1 MSNKNSS
8 RVFLC
13 LAVTLAL
20 SVQAGCRRNAT
31 QPAPE
36 NGNIKIGV
44 LVDLA
49 HAGDAQSIKNAIEF
63 SQDEINQAG
72 GVNGRQLEILIVD
85 YKGAADNGAA
95 EAGNLISQKN
105 VQAIIWQS
113 PTASSVAATSPQAP
127 RIPLITISPRDPK
140 VTEQSDAVFNIT
152 PLDSSQGQQMGAYA
166 ANNLKARTA
175 AILIEDGSA
184 YSVGLAQSFADEF
197 SKRGGQVSSRQTYK
211 PTDQSFSQLIASI
224 SEANP
229 DVVYVPGRSAAVA
242 TIAVESKQKGVKA
255 VLLGADGWNDP
266 KVLAVGGRALDGA
279 YITSGYSADD
289 PSPEARAFSAAYK
302 KRFGGAPDQAAALA
316 YDATKILADA
326 LKRSGSD
333 RAKLRDALQQT
344 AKFSGLT
351 GVITFEAGRN
361 ASRPAIIFKL
371 QDGKVYPVYKEE

>member
-1 MSNKNSS
+1 
-8 RVFLC
+8 
-13 LAVTLAL
+13 VTLAL

-49 HAGDAQSIKNAIEF
+49 HAGDGQSIKNAIEF

-95 EAGNLISQKN
+95 EAANLISQKN

-113 PTASSVAATSPQAP
+113 PTASSVAATSPAQAP

-140 VTEQSDAVFNIT
+140 VTEQSDSVFNIT

-229 DVVYVPGRSAAVA
+229 DVVYVPGRDAAVA

-266 KVLAVGGRALDGA
+266 KVLSVGGRALDGA

-302 KRFGGAPDQAAALA
+302 RRFGGAPDQAAALA